1 MNGMDDVLRKRPRVA
16 LCWLHTW
23 RPKEM
28 ATTMTRLT
36 FVKREMR
43 QIGLI
48 SLRAP
53 KDRRSSAKTSVA
65 KA

>member
-1 MNGMDDVLRKRPRVA
+1 MYDVLRKRPSVA

-43 QIGLI
+43 QTGLV

-53 KDRRSSAKTSVA
+53 KERKSSAKTRTA